1 MDTTW
6 DHAVD
11 VLVVG
16 TGAGAMTAALR
27 AAHAGASVLMVEKG
41 KQYGG
46 TSATSG
52 GGLWIPANHLM
63 PGVGIEDSA
72 DEALTYLRALTKD
85 DVPDDRVQAFVTHGR
100 RMLQWLCDHSRAEFQ
115 AMSYYADYYQHLA
128 GAKPGGRSLDPLP
141 FDARE
146 LGRDFLDLHEPH
158 KQTRVLGL
166 IGYSNTEGAVLL
178 SKSPGW
184 FRILLKITLA
194 YFLDLPWRLRS
205 LRSRRLTMGN
215 ALLGRLRRS
224 LLDHRVPIWLSSPVR
239 ELVTEASG
247 AVTGVVV
254 EREGRRQR
262 VQARRGVILAAGGF
276 EHNQQLREQY
286 LPGPTRTQWSAAN
299 PHNTGDLLLA
309 AQAIGADTA
318 LMDEAWWGPT
328 MTVRG
333 EDRAR
338 MLFTERSMPG
348 AIVVNQA
355 GRRFFNESVAYTTAV
370 QAMYGAGN
378 LPAYIVFDARY
389 RREYPFG
396 PLLPGGMH
404 LDWLQPGHIRKG
416 LVRQADRLEDLAAQ
430 LGIDAPA
437 FKATVE
443 RFNGFAAAGKDADF
457 QRGENAYDLIYGD
470 PRIQPNPCLA
480 PLREAPF
487 YALEIY
493 PGDIGTKGGL
503 RTNAQAQVLRTE
515 GRPIPGLYAIGNC
528 SASVTG
534 RYYPGAG
541 ATLGPAMTFGF
552 LAAEHACASPAS
564 HA

>member
-1 MDTTW
+1 METKW

-63 PGVGIEDSA
+63 PGVGIEDSEE
-72 DEALTYLRALTKD
+72 EALTYLRELTRD
-85 DVPDDRVQAFVTHGR
+85 DVPESRVRAYVRHGR
-100 RMLQWLCDHSRAEFQ
+100 RMLQWLSDHSRAEFQ
-115 AMSYYADYYQHLA
+115 AMAYYADYYQHLP

-146 LGRDFLDLHEPH
+146 LGDDFLDLHEPH
-158 KQTRVLGL
+158 RQTRVLGM
-166 IGYSNTEGAVLL
+166 IGYSNTEGAILL

-184 FRILLKITLA
+184 LKVLLKITLA

-215 ALLGRLRRS
+215 ALLGRLRKS
-224 LLDHRVPIWLSSPVR
+224 LLERNVPIWLASPVR
-239 ELVTEASG
+239 ELLTDAQG

-254 EREGRRQR
+254 ERDGKHLR

-299 PHNTGDLLLA
+299 PNNTGDLLVA
-309 AQAIGADTA
+309 AQAIGAATS

-348 AIVVNQA
+348 AIVVNKA

-404 LDWLQPGHIRKG
+404 LDWLQPGHIRKD
-416 LVRQADRLEDLAAQ
+416 LIKRADRLEDLAAQ
-430 LGIDAPA
+430 IGVDASA

-443 RFNGFAAAGKDADF
+443 RFNGFAAKGTDEDF
-457 QRGENAYDLIYGD
+457 HRGENPYDLIYGD
-470 PRIQPNPCLA
+470 QRIQPNPCLA

-487 YALEIY
+487 YALEIH

-503 RTNAQAQVLRTE
+503 TTDERARVLRTD
-515 GRPIPGLYAIGNC
+515 GTAIPGLYAIGNC

-552 LAAEHACASPAS
+552 LAAEHACDQP
-564 HA
+564 HAP